1 MTEQTKT
8 EHKPVEKTEL
18 DVLKEQATTL
28 GIEFKA
34 NVTVKG
40 LKKLIAD
47 KLNDDLQAD
56 ANQERFSLEDENL
69 KLVRVIITPNDPI
82 KRDLKGEY
90 FSTGNSVLGTIKKF
104 IPFGIEW
111 LVPNILVKNIEEREY
126 QYMQTTENKLGVGT
140 IQSRFLP
147 AYQVIKLPLPTK
159 EEIEE
164 LAKAQ
169 AVSKV

>member
-8 EHKPVEKTEL
+8 ENKPVEKSEL
-18 DVLKEQATTL
+18 DILKEQATAL

-34 NVTVKG
+34 NVTVKS

-47 KLNDDLQAD
+47 KLNDELQED
-56 ANQERFSLEDENL
+56 ANKERFNLEDENL
-69 KLVRVIITPNDPI
+69 KLVRVIITPNDAT

-90 FSTGNSVLGTIKKF
+90 FSTGNSVLGTIKRF
-104 IPFGIEW
+104 IPFGVEW
-111 LVPNILVKNIEEREY
+111 LVENILVKNIKEREY
-126 QYMQTTENKLGVGT
+126 QYLQTTENKLGVGT

-147 AYQVIKLPLPTK
+147 AYQVIVLPLPTK

-169 AVSKV
+169 AISKV